1 MPTTTPTKK
10 GRGKGRL
17 KPQHLEYVKLIQ
29 SGMPRYEAAIQAG
42 FNEYTAQKAKIR
54 IEGMPEVKKLI
65 ELAHVNAQL
74 EGQYGLKEAVSEVDR
89 AITFAYEQENP
100 NAIAKLLEHKSKLY
114 GLLVEKVDIK
124 TTYIDLKGALE
135 QAKERVLIQ
144 LNSKETEQNR
154 GLSAPALLDLAPAL
168 PKGSIHDMPAT
179 PAPIPTDP
187 TASTSRNQDEIAP
200 CLHQNSPSITEAL
213 QAEAVESEGNQRV
226 RETSSDKLYYVN
238 SEKQDD
244 NAPA

>member
-114 GLLVEKVDIK
+114 GLLVEKIDVK

-135 QAKERVLIQ
+135 QAKTRVLTVI
-144 LNSKETEQNR
+144 NPENR
-154 GLSAPALLDLAPAL
+154 GISVPNLLPSALDLIPTS
-168 PKGSIHDMPAT
+168 GSI
-179 PAPIPTDP
+179 PAPIPTAP
-187 TASTSRNQDEIAP
+187 TASTSIGSPDSAS
-200 CLHQNSPSITEAL
+200 CLHQNSTSMTEAI
-213 QAEAVESEGNQRV
+213 QAETVEHEQNQQV
-226 RETSSDKLYYVN
+226 IETSSDNHVYVN
-238 SEKQDD
+238 SENPVESPEKSGQ
-244 NAPA
+244 

>member
-114 GLLVEKVDIK
+114 GLLVEKIDVK

-135 QAKERVLIQ
+135 QAKERVLLQ
-144 LNSKETEQNR
+144 LNKGDR
-154 GLSAPALLDLAPAL
+154 GILVPNLLPSALDSAPGSAGIPAPHA
-168 PKGSIHDMPAT
+168 
-179 PAPIPTDP
+179 APIPTAP
-187 TASTSRNQDEIAP
+187 TASTSIGSPDSAS
-200 CLHQNSPSITEAL
+200 CLHQNSPSMTEAI
-213 QAEAVESEGNQRV
+213 QAETVEHEQNQQV
-226 RETSSDKLYYVN
+226 VETSSDNHVYVN
-238 SEKQDD
+238 SENPVESPEKSGQ
-244 NAPA
+244 

>member
-1 MPTTTPTKK
+1 
-10 GRGKGRL
+10 
-17 KPQHLEYVKLIQ
+17 
-29 SGMPRYEAAIQAG
+29 MPRYEAAIQAG

-144 LNSKETEQNR
+144 LNHGDR
-154 GLSAPALLDLAPAL
+154 GISVPTISAPSPGPL
-168 PKGSIHDMPAT
+168 PI
-179 PAPIPTDP
+179 IPVPTTTNTLSSDSPGTDP
-187 TASTSRNQDEIAP
+187 NASTSRDSGVLP
-200 CLHQNSPSITEAL
+200 SCLHPNSPSITEAL